1 MVNEQWDEENKVM
14 ISEKSVAEIKARQ
27 EDDAWTNELSKL
39 GRHDLIK
46 RVGSAT
52 KPPAH
57 YDVGIEPVKYITSH
71 GLGFLEGN
79 IIKYITRYKLKG
91 NPVEDLHKA
100 RIYIDLI
107 LKQYEV

>member
-1 MVNEQWDEENKVM
+1 MVETV
-14 ISEKSVAEIKARQ
+14 SEIKKRK
-27 EDDAWTNELSKL
+27 ENEAWDRELERL

-46 RVGSAT
+46 KHVGTAEN
-52 KPPAH
+52 PPPH
-57 YDVGIEPVKYITSH
+57 YNVGIEPVKYITSH

-79 IIKYITRYKLKG
+79 IIKYITRYKMKG

-100 RIYIDLI
+100 RVYIDLL

>member
-1 MVNEQWDEENKVM
+1 MTTANDEFTE
-14 ISEKSVAEIKARQ
+14 
-27 EDDAWTNELSKL
+27 ELRKL
-39 GRHDLIK
+39 GRHDLIEK
-46 RVGSAT
+46 HVGT
-52 KPPAH
+52 VDQPPMH
-57 YDVGIEPVKYITSH
+57 YNVGIEPVKYITSH

-100 RIYIDLI
+100 RVYIDLL

>member
-1 MVNEQWDEENKVM
+1 MQNERETEVEKRHEDESWN
-14 ISEKSVAEIKARQ
+14 
-27 EDDAWTNELSKL
+27 NELRRL
-39 GRHDLIK
+39 GRYDLIEK
-46 RVGSAT
+46 NVGTAD

-57 YDVGIEPVKYITSH
+57 YDVGIPPVKFITSH

-79 IIKYITRYKLKG
+79 IIKYIVRYRMKG

-100 RIYIDLI
+100 RVYIDLL

>member
-1 MVNEQWDEENKVM
+1 MTTENDAFTEEL
-14 ISEKSVAEIKARQ
+14 R
-27 EDDAWTNELSKL
+27 KL
-39 GRHDLIK
+39 GRHDILE
-46 RVGSAT
+46 RTVGT
-52 KPPAH
+52 VDKPPMH
-57 YDVGIEPVKYITSH
+57 YIVGVEPVKYITSH

-100 RIYIDLI
+100 RLYIDLL

>member
-1 MVNEQWDEENKVM
+1 M
-14 ISEKSVAEIKARQ
+14 EKTVAEIKQRQ
-27 EDDAWTNELSKL
+27 EDEAWDRELERL

-46 RVGSAT
+46 KNVGSVDS
-52 KPPAH
+52 PPIH
-57 YDVGIEPVKYITSH
+57 YNTGIEPVKFITSH

-79 IIKYITRYKLKG
+79 IIKYIVRYKMKG

-100 RIYIDLI
+100 RTYIDLL

>member
-1 MVNEQWDEENKVM
+1 MNEEFMSDIKQENGLEEWD
-14 ISEKSVAEIKARQ
+14 
-27 EDDAWTNELSKL
+27 DELKRM

-46 RVGSAT
+46 RVGSAS

-57 YDVGIEPVKYITSH
+57 YDIGIEPVKYITSH

-79 IIKYITRYKLKG
+79 IVKYITRYKLKG

-100 RIYIDLI
+100 RVYIDLL
-107 LKQYEV
+107 LKSYEV

>member
-1 MVNEQWDEENKVM
+1 MEDKTMVGIERDQGLEEWD
-14 ISEKSVAEIKARQ
+14 
-27 EDDAWTNELSKL
+27 DELKRM

-46 RVGSAT
+46 RVGSAE

-57 YDVGIEPVKYITSH
+57 YDIGIEPVKYITSH

-79 IIKYITRYKLKG
+79 IVKYITRYKLKG

-100 RIYIDLI
+100 RVYIDLL
-107 LKQYEV
+107 LKSYEV

>member
-1 MVNEQWDEENKVM
+1 MMMGNDKVKDE
-14 ISEKSVAEIKARQ
+14 IRARQ
-27 EDDAWTNELSKL
+27 EDEAWTNELKRM

-46 RVGSAT
+46 RVGSAS

-57 YDVGIEPVKYITSH
+57 YDIGIEPVKYITSH

-79 IIKYITRYKLKG
+79 IIKYVTRYKMKG
-91 NPVEDLHKA
+91 APVEDLHKA
-100 RIYIDLI
+100 RVYIDLL

>member
-1 MVNEQWDEENKVM
+1 MTMENDAFTEEL
-14 ISEKSVAEIKARQ
+14 R
-27 EDDAWTNELSKL
+27 KL
-39 GRHDLIK
+39 GRHDLIEK
-46 RVGSAT
+46 NVGT
-52 KPPAH
+52 VDQPPMH
-57 YDVGIEPVKYITSH
+57 YNVGVEPVKYITSH

-100 RIYIDLI
+100 RVYIDLL